1 MTWGVVPTDYS
12 CVGSILEGCRVDS
25 DLPLYVELVSTM
37 DLSFVWGIVTMS
49 FGSAGDSCHY
59 HTP

>member
-1 MTWGVVPTDYS
+1 MTWGVVPADCS
-12 CVGSILEGCRVDS
+12 GVGGILEGRRVDS
-25 DLPLYVELVSTM
+25 GLPLYVELVSTM

-49 FGSAGDSCHY
+49 FGLAGDSCHY